1 MRARS
6 IFVAIALLGWFG
18 DPPSAHGAAQLDFRE
33 SRLRHVCKGGD
44 AEGTVCCLPDPQC
57 GTGTC
62 VVDAVGKIS
71 GTLTIVVDD
80 DVSELTGTTLPG
92 RRLKALTVIFET
104 KGKTGIVVAQTF
116 QRLEGATLDE
126 FLTGLEQ
133 GTPDE
138 FGLSIDENLMKLT
151 TDTTGTGVPLDVT
164 WLIFRTL
171 DPETLVRMRTSA
183 GLTPNG
189 PELLVVQPS
198 KLKLQRYVDE
208 TASGF
213 ASVLRAKVNTYFVAP
228 KPAQCN

>member
-6 IFVAIALLGWFG
+6 IFVVIAVLGWFG
-18 DPPSAHGAAQLDFRE
+18 GLPSAHGAAQLDFRE
-33 SRLRHVCKGGD
+33 SRLAHVCKGGD
-44 AEGTVCCLPDPQC
+44 QEGTVCCLPDPQC

-62 VVDAVGKIS
+62 VVNATGKVS

-80 DVSELTGTTLPG
+80 DVSQLTGATIAG
-92 RRLKALTVIFET
+92 RHLKALTVIFET

-138 FGLSIDENLMKLT
+138 FGLSIDENLLKLT

-164 WLIFRTL
+164 WLIYRTL
-171 DPETLVRMRTSA
+171 DPETLVRMRTNA
-183 GLTPNG
+183 GLQPNG

-198 KLKLQRYVDE
+198 KLKLQRYTNE
-208 TASGF
+208 TTTGF
-213 ASVLRAKVNTYFVAP
+213 GSFLRAKVNTYFVAP
-228 KPAQCN
+228 KGPPCP

>member
-6 IFVAIALLGWFG
+6 ILGVIALLGWFG

-33 SRLRHVCKGGD
+33 SRLQHVCKGGD
-44 AEGTVCCLPDPQC
+44 KEGTICCLPTPDC

-62 VVDAVGKIS
+62 VVDATGKIS
-71 GTLTIVVDD
+71 GTLTLIVDD
-80 DVSELTGTTLPG
+80 DVTELTGTTLPG
-92 RRLKALTVIFET
+92 RRVKALTVLFEV
-104 KGKTGIVVAQTF
+104 KGKTGIVVGQTF
-116 QRLEGATLDE
+116 QRLEGTTLDE
-126 FLTGLEQ
+126 FLTNLEQ

-138 FGLSIDENLMKLT
+138 FGLSIDEGLMKLT

-164 WLIFRTL
+164 WLIYRTL
-171 DPETLVRMRTSA
+171 DPETLIRMRTSA
-183 GLTPNG
+183 GLSPNG

-208 TASGF
+208 TATGF
-213 ASVLRAKVNTYFVAP
+213 ASVLHAKVNTYFVAP